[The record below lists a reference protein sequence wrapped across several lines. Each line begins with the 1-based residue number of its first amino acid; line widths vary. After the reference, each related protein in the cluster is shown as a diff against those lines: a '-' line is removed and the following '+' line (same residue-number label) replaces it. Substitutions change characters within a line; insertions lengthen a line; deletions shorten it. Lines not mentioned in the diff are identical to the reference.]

1 MGWSWA
7 GALSG
12 IDKMQAKALKEEEMS
27 SEREKSLLGLYL
39 SKLEKQSTA
48 KTGDKYRNA
57 AQSAMKLQKRV
68 SQADLDEEDLAFFN
82 NIIEDPFAAEEV
94 LTFLDNN
101 VTATG
106 VPIPLSDVKPMLNI
120 VNSNMPEADKIDYMS
135 LITGA
140 DLSDSTKYYEL
151 AQQISSITAAPGRT
165 VLTDVKPEA
174 RIIPKSQDEFYLRQM
189 DIISGNLLRN
199 AKQFL
204 KENPIESITSE
215 DVRTQVIATQS
226 AVSMLQSGVKEQ
238 MKVGREMLMETYLT
252 FENFKEDYLEIHPDV
267 FRGWEK
273 NYYLPESLKAI
284 QEPELPGNNN
294 NIRMIP
300 NATVLTQEM
309 IDSNPSLKNVGAQP
323 GDQLLQ
329 TTEGGKLYGPDG
341 NPKR

>member
-12 IDKMQAKALKEEEMS
+12 IDKMQAKALKEDELS
-27 SEREKSLLGLYL
+27 NEREKSLLGLYL
-39 SKLEKQSTA
+39 AKLEKQSTA

-82 NIIEDPFAAEEV
+82 TIIEDPFAAEEV

-174 RIIPKSQDEFYLRQM
+174 RVVPKTQDELFKRQLEVV
-189 DIISGNLLRN
+189 SGNLLRN
-199 AKQFL
+199 AK
-204 KENPIESITSE
+204 KEIEDNNADSSIQR
-215 DVRTQVIATQS
+215 VRDLIS
-226 AVSMLQSGVKEQ
+226 AVQMVESGNTDQ
-238 MKVGREMLMETYLT
+238 MKFGIDALMETYLT
-252 FENFKEDYLEIHPDV
+252 AKTFKENYTDV
-267 FRGWEK
+267 YPELFKGWEK
-273 NYYLPESLKAI
+273 NWYLPQSLKAI

-294 NIRMIP
+294 NVRVIP

-309 IDSNPSLKNVGAQP
+309 IDSTPSLKNVGAQP

>member
-12 IDKMQAKALKEEEMS
+12 IDKMQAKALKEEELGN
-27 SEREKSLLGLYL
+27 EREKSLLGLYL
-39 SKLEKQSTA
+39 AKLEKQSTA

-174 RIIPKSQDEFYLRQM
+174 RIVPKTQDELFKRQLEVV
-189 DIISGNLLRN
+189 SGNLLRN
-199 AKQFL
+199 AKREI
-204 KENPIESITSE
+204 KDNNADSSIQRVK
-215 DVRTQVIATQS
+215 DLMS
-226 AVSMLQSGVKEQ
+226 AVQMVESGNTNQ
-238 MKVGREMLMETYLT
+238 MKFGIDALMETYLNAT
-252 FENFKEDYLEIHPDV
+252 TFKENYIDV
-267 FRGWEK
+267 YPELFKGWEK
-273 NYYLPESLKAI
+273 NWYLPQSLKAI
-284 QEPELPGNNN
+284 QEPELTGNNN

-309 IDSNPSLKNVGAQP
+309 IDGYPSLKNIGAQP
-323 GDQLLQ
+323 GDQFLQ

>member
-120 VNSNMPEADKIDYMS
+120 VNSNMTEADKIDYMS

-174 RIIPKSQDEFYLRQM
+174 RIIPKTQDELFKRQLEVV
-189 DIISGNLLRN
+189 SGNLLRN
-199 AKQFL
+199 AKREI
-204 KENPIESITSE
+204 KDNNADSSIQRVK
-215 DVRTQVIATQS
+215 DLMS
-226 AVSMLQSGVKEQ
+226 AVQMVESGNTNQ
-238 MKVGREMLMETYLT
+238 MKFGIDALMETYLNAT
-252 FENFKEDYLEIHPDV
+252 TFKENYIDV
-267 FRGWEK
+267 YPELFKGWEK
-273 NYYLPESLKAI
+273 NWYLPQSLKAI
-284 QEPELPGNNN
+284 QEPELTGNNN

-309 IDSNPSLKNVGAQP
+309 IDGYPSLKNIGAQP
-323 GDQLLQ
+323 GDQFLQ

>member
-120 VNSNMPEADKIDYMS
+120 VNSNMTEADKIDYMS

-174 RIIPKSQDEFYLRQM
+174 RIIPKTQDELFKRQLEVV
-189 DIISGNLLRN
+189 SGNLLRN
-199 AKQFL
+199 AKREI
-204 KENPIESITSE
+204 KDNNADSSIQRVK
-215 DVRTQVIATQS
+215 DLMS
-226 AVSMLQSGVKEQ
+226 AVQMVESGNTNQ
-238 MKVGREMLMETYLT
+238 MKFGIDALMETYLNAT
-252 FENFKEDYLEIHPDV
+252 TFKENYIDV
-267 FRGWEK
+267 YPELFKGWEK
-273 NYYLPESLKAI
+273 NWYLPQSLKAI
-284 QEPELPGNNN
+284 QEPELTGNNNN

-309 IDSNPSLKNVGAQP
+309 IDGYPSLKNIGAQP
-323 GDQLLQ
+323 GDQFLQ

>member
-27 SEREKSLLGLYL
+27 NEREKSLLGLYL
-39 SKLEKQSTA
+39 AKLEKQSTA

-101 VTATG
+101 VTAT
-106 VPIPLSDVKPMLNI
+106 
-120 VNSNMPEADKIDYMS
+120 
-135 LITGA
+135 
-140 DLSDSTKYYEL
+140 
-151 AQQISSITAAPGRT
+151 PGRT

-174 RIIPKSQDEFYLRQM
+174 RVVPKTQDELFKRQLEVV
-189 DIISGNLLRN
+189 SGNLLRN
-199 AKQFL
+199 AKREI
-204 KENPIESITSE
+204 KDNNADSSIQRVK
-215 DVRTQVIATQS
+215 DLMS
-226 AVSMLQSGVKEQ
+226 AVQMVESGNTNQ
-238 MKVGREMLMETYLT
+238 MKFGIDALMETYLNAT
-252 FENFKEDYLEIHPDV
+252 TFKENYTDV
-267 FRGWEK
+267 YPELFKGWEK
-273 NYYLPESLKAI
+273 NWYLPQSLKAI
-284 QEPELPGNNN
+284 QEPELTNNN

-309 IDSNPSLKNVGAQP
+309 IDGYPSLKNIGAQP
-323 GDQLLQ
+323 GDQFLQ
-329 TTEGGKLYGPDG
+329 TNEGGKLYGPDG
-341 NPKR
+341 NPKQ

>member
-27 SEREKSLLGLYL
+27 NEREKSLLGLYL
-39 SKLEKQSTA
+39 AKLEKQSTA

-199 AKQFL
+199 AKRFV
-204 KENPIESITSE
+204 EDNNNDTSIPQ
-215 DVRTQVIATQS
+215 VRTTQS
-226 AVSMLQSGVKEQ
+226 AIQMLQSGNKEQ
-238 MKVGREMLMETYLT
+238 MKVGRDMLMETYLT
-252 FENFKEDYLEIHPDV
+252 PENFKEDYLEIHPDV

-294 NIRMIP
+294 NVRVIP

-309 IDSNPSLKNVGAQP
+309 IDASPALKNVGAQP
-323 GDQLLQ
+323 GDQLLP
-329 TTEGGKLYGPDG
+329 TDTGGKLYGPDG

>member
-12 IDKMQAKALKEEEMS
+12 IDKMQAKALKEDELS
-27 SEREKSLLGLYL
+27 NEREKSLLGLYL
-39 SKLEKQSTA
+39 AKLEKQSTA

-82 NIIEDPFAAEEV
+82 TIIEDPFAAEEV

-174 RIIPKSQDEFYLRQM
+174 RVVPKTQDELFKRQLEVV
-189 DIISGNLLRN
+189 SGNLLRN
-199 AKQFL
+199 AK
-204 KENPIESITSE
+204 KEIEDNNADSSIQR
-215 DVRTQVIATQS
+215 VRDLIS
-226 AVSMLQSGVKEQ
+226 AVQMVESGNTDQ
-238 MKVGREMLMETYLT
+238 MKFGIDALMETYLT
-252 FENFKEDYLEIHPDV
+252 AKTFKENYTDV
-267 FRGWEK
+267 YPELFKGWEK
-273 NYYLPESLKAI
+273 NWYLPQSLKAI
-284 QEPELPGNNN
+284 QEPKLPGNNN
-294 NIRMIP
+294 NIRIIP

-309 IDSNPSLKNVGAQP
+309 IDSTPSLKNVGAQP

>member
-12 IDKMQAKALKEEEMS
+12 IDKMQAKALKEEELGN
-27 SEREKSLLGLYL
+27 EREKSLLGLYL

-174 RIIPKSQDEFYLRQM
+174 RIVPKTQDELFKRQLEVV
-189 DIISGNLLRN
+189 SGNLLRN
-199 AKQFL
+199 AKREI
-204 KENPIESITSE
+204 KDNNADSSIQRVK
-215 DVRTQVIATQS
+215 DLMS
-226 AVSMLQSGVKEQ
+226 AVQMVESGNTNQ
-238 MKVGREMLMETYLT
+238 MKFGIDALMETYLNAT
-252 FENFKEDYLEIHPDV
+252 TFKENYIDAYPEL
-267 FRGWEK
+267 FKGWEK
-273 NYYLPESLKAI
+273 NWYLPQSLKAI
-284 QEPELPGNNN
+284 QEPELSGNNN

>member
-1 MGWSWA
+1 MAFSWA

-12 IDKMQAKALKEEEMS
+12 IDKMQAKALKQEELGN
-27 SEREKSLLGLYL
+27 EREKSLLGLYL

-82 NIIEDPFAAEEV
+82 NIIEDPFAAEEI

-120 VNSNMPEADKIDYMS
+120 VNSSMPEADKIDYMS

-174 RIIPKSQDEFYLRQM
+174 RVVPKTQDELFKRQLEVV
-189 DIISGNLLRN
+189 SGNLLRN
-199 AKQFL
+199 AK
-204 KENPIESITSE
+204 KEIKDNNADSSIQRVK
-215 DVRTQVIATQS
+215 DLMS
-226 AVSMLQSGVKEQ
+226 AVQMVESGNTNQ
-238 MKVGREMLMETYLT
+238 MKFGIDALMETYLT
-252 FENFKEDYLEIHPDV
+252 ATTFKENYTDV
-267 FRGWEK
+267 YPELFKGWEK
-273 NYYLPESLKAI
+273 NWYLPQSLKAI
-284 QEPELPGNNN
+284 QEPELPSNNN
-294 NIRMIP
+294 NNRLIP

-309 IDSNPSLKNVGAQP
+309 IDASPALKNVGAQP
-323 GDQLLQ
+323 GDQLLP
-329 TTEGGKLYGPDG
+329 TDTGGKLYGPDG

>member
-174 RIIPKSQDEFYLRQM
+174 RIIPKTQDELFKRQLEVV
-189 DIISGNLLRN
+189 SGNLLRN
-199 AKQFL
+199 AKREI
-204 KENPIESITSE
+204 KDNNADSSIQRVK
-215 DVRTQVIATQS
+215 DLMS
-226 AVSMLQSGVKEQ
+226 AVQMVESGNTNQ
-238 MKVGREMLMETYLT
+238 MKFGIDALMETYLNAT
-252 FENFKEDYLEIHPDV
+252 TFKENYIDV
-267 FRGWEK
+267 YPELFKGWEK
-273 NYYLPESLKAI
+273 NWYLPQSLKAI
-284 QEPELPGNNN
+284 QEPELTGNNNN

-309 IDSNPSLKNVGAQP
+309 IDGYPSLKNIGAQP
-323 GDQLLQ
+323 GDQFLQ

>member
-1 MGWSWA
+1 MAFSWA

-12 IDKMQAKALKEEEMS
+12 IDKMQAKALKQEELGN
-27 SEREKSLLGLYL
+27 EREKSLLGLYL
-39 SKLEKQSTA
+39 AKLEKQSTA

-82 NIIEDPFAAEEV
+82 NIIEDPFAAEEI

-120 VNSNMPEADKIDYMS
+120 VNSSMPEADKIDYMS

-151 AQQISSITAAPGRT
+151 AQQISSITATPGRT

-174 RIIPKSQDEFYLRQM
+174 RVLPKTQDELYKRQLEVV
-189 DIISGNLLRN
+189 SGNLLRN
-199 AKQFL
+199 AK
-204 KENPIESITSE
+204 KEILDNNADSSIPRIGNLMSAVKMIESGNT
-215 DVRTQVIATQS
+215 
-226 AVSMLQSGVKEQ
+226 EQ
-238 MKVGREMLMETYLT
+238 MKFGVDALMETYLNAT
-252 FENFKEDYLEIHPDV
+252 TFKENYTNVYPEL
-267 FRGWEK
+267 FRGWEG
-273 NYYLPESLKAI
+273 NWYLPQSLKAI
-284 QEPELPGNNN
+284 KEPELPGNSNN
-294 NIRMIP
+294 TRLIP

-309 IDSNPSLKNVGAQP
+309 IDADVSLRNVDAQP

-329 TTEGGKLYGPDG
+329 TAEGRTLYGPDG
-341 NPKR
+341 KPKQ